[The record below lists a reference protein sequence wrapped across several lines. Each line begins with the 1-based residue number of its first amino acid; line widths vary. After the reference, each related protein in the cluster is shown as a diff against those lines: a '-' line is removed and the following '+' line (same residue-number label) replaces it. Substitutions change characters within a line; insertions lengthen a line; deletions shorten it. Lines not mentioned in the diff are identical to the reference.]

1 MLLVVIGLQTAAQ
14 KAIFSMQ
21 PRRST
26 IESAEHVF
34 LFVNTVRPRVC
45 SYQRSTLAYMELS
58 ALLKSPV
65 PNYWL
70 MKRTKL

>member
-1 MLLVVIGLQTAAQ
+1 MLSVVIGLQTAAQ
-14 KAIFSMQ
+14 KAIFSTQ

-58 ALLKSPV
+58 PAELRSLDVTGRS
-65 PNYWL
+65 
-70 MKRTKL
+70 TSEH